1 MAILRSKE
9 IWEME
14 IEDIEEKLVEL
25 KAELAKNVSKSA
37 AAGVNE
43 NPGKIRE
50 LKRTIVS
57 INKNRASSCSQ
68 LHSKNRKSNSFE
80 KVYFCFGV
88 KALVNDKFN

>member
-25 KAELAKNVSKSA
+25 KAELAKNVSNRA

-50 LKRTIVS
+50 LKRTIARVLT
-57 INKNRASSCSQ
+57 IMNQKQKEN
-68 LHSKNRKSNSFE
+68 
-80 KVYFCFGV
+80 
-88 KALVNDKFN
+88 

>member
-14 IEDIEEKLVEL
+14 IEDIQEKLTEL
-25 KAELAKNVSKSA
+25 KAELAKNISKSS

-50 LKRTIVS
+50 LKRTIARVLT
-57 INKNRASSCSQ
+57 IMNQKQKEN
-68 LHSKNRKSNSFE
+68 
-80 KVYFCFGV
+80 
-88 KALVNDKFN
+88 

>member
-14 IEDIEEKLVEL
+14 IEDIQSKLVEL
-25 KAELAKNVSKSA
+25 KAELAKNISKSS

-50 LKRTIVS
+50 LKRTIARVLT
-57 INKNRASSCSQ
+57 ILNQKQKEN
-68 LHSKNRKSNSFE
+68 
-80 KVYFCFGV
+80 
-88 KALVNDKFN
+88 